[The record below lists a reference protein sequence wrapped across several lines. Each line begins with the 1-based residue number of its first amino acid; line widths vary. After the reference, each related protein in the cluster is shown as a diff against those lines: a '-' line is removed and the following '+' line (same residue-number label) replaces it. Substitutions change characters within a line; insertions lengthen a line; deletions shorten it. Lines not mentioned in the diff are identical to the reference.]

1 MPYWNPGVNRKML
14 YIWPTLIQTW
24 VDTIA
29 QLVPPK
35 EAFTS
40 EKTLLKTK
48 DLQILNIGFWSF
60 PASLL
65 MLSKCALQ
73 DRNDAERNKFLHG
86 CRHTSKLGHPQA
98 AIMETTWC
106 GEGEYKFY
114 ISLNWW
120 GKKNKIGL
128 NINTLLYII
137 SSGIRNLK
145 LDALQHWIGY
155 VGWYFWYFIQY
166 PQKHPSAHK

>member
-1 MPYWNPGVNRKML
+1 MKFFHCISVCYISLQNMPYWNPGVNRKML

-120 GKKNKIGL
+120 GKNK
-128 NINTLLYII
+128 
-137 SSGIRNLK
+137 
-145 LDALQHWIGY
+145 
-155 VGWYFWYFIQY
+155 
-166 PQKHPSAHK
+166 